1 MIMKRVNK
9 ALHEHFDYRDP
20 VTLRTIAEASDD
32 EQNQLLS
39 ALTSKLYDQIV
50 SKVDDIDFGS
60 IPRSRGDITKI
71 ENYPQLTEC
80 LSILRSIIEQSK
92 EDPRPVDIVFTAVE
106 NLKSRTKTFSK
117 AFAIGVELPV
127 LTYNTV
133 ALAVVS
139 SVSFL
144 IASCIE
150 YIKTPGADT
159 FDIAL
164 DHVAYNKTKENLLF
178 ENLSLFNSGCQN
190 GQIDIAV
197 NEAIR
202 GFRVHEAAEPEEGS
216 ITTVIIKTPDGE
228 DKEVQVKS
236 DDLNRIMIQDQP
248 DVPTTEPD
256 DIVKE
261 EGDYKVVSGTLAI
274 LGCILPFI
282 RGLVY
287 FFFHTSQKVSD
298 YFAIQAEF
306 IEMNAFRVQNNS
318 NLEPDRRKQVYD
330 RQMKIA
336 RAFKNVSNAFAIK
349 FSKAKKNSAN
359 DIAADKK
366 KYKVEEF
373 PEITPATTTAGSVLF

>member
-1 MIMKRVNK
+1 MIMTKINK
-9 ALHEHFDYRDP
+9 ALHENFDYRDP
-20 VTLRTIAEASDD
+20 VTLRTLAEASDD

-92 EDPRPVDIVFTAVE
+92 EDTRPVDIVFTAVE
-106 NLKSRTKTFSK
+106 NLKSRAKTFSK
-117 AFAIGVELPV
+117 AFAIGVELPI

-133 ALAVVS
+133 ALAIVS

-178 ENLSLFNSGCQN
+178 ENLSLFNSGCQS
-190 GQIDIAV
+190 GQIDIAL
-197 NEAIR
+197 NDAIK
-202 GFRVHEAAEPEEGS
+202 GFRMHEAAEENGEDS
-216 ITTVIIKTPDGE
+216 VTTIIIKNADGE
-228 DKEVQVKS
+228 EKEVQVKS

-248 DVPTTEPD
+248 DVETGS

-261 EGDYKVVSGTLAI
+261 DGDFKAVSGTLAI
-274 LGCILPFI
+274 LNCILPFI

-287 FFFHTSQKVSD
+287 FFFHTRQKVSD
-298 YFAIQAEF
+298 YFAIQAEL
-306 IEMNAFRVQNNS
+306 IEMNAYRVQSDS
-318 NLEPDRRKQVYD
+318 NIEPDRRKQIYD
-330 RQMKIA
+330 RQMKIV
-336 RAFKNVSNAFAIK
+336 RAFKNASNTFAIK
-349 FSKAKKNSAN
+349 FSKAKKNSSDDLAS
-359 DIAADKK
+359 DKK
-366 KYKVEEF
+366 KFKVEEF
-373 PEITPATTTAGSVLF
+373 PEVVPATTTGGSVLF

>member
-1 MIMKRVNK
+1 MIMTKINK
-9 ALHEHFDYRDP
+9 ALHENFDYRDP
-20 VTLRTIAEASDD
+20 VTLRTLAEASDD

-92 EDPRPVDIVFTAVE
+92 EDTRPVDIVFTAVE
-106 NLKSRTKTFSK
+106 NLKSRAKTFSK
-117 AFAIGVELPV
+117 AFAIGVELPI

-133 ALAVVS
+133 ALAIVS

-178 ENLSLFNSGCQN
+178 ENLSLFNSGCQS
-190 GQIDIAV
+190 GQIDIAL
-197 NEAIR
+197 NDAIK
-202 GFRVHEAAEPEEGS
+202 GFRMHEAAEENGEDS
-216 ITTVIIKTPDGE
+216 VTTIIIKNADGE
-228 DKEVQVKS
+228 EKEVQVKS

-248 DVPTTEPD
+248 DVETGSA
-256 DIVKE
+256 IVKE
-261 EGDYKVVSGTLAI
+261 DGDFKAVSGTLAI
-274 LGCILPFI
+274 LNCILPFI

-287 FFFHTSQKVSD
+287 FFFHTRQKVSD
-298 YFAIQAEF
+298 YFAIQAEL
-306 IEMNAFRVQNNS
+306 IEMNAYRVQSDS
-318 NLEPDRRKQVYD
+318 NIEPDRRKQIYD
-330 RQMKIA
+330 RQMKIV
-336 RAFKNVSNAFAIK
+336 RAFKNVSNTFAIK
-349 FSKAKKNSAN
+349 FSKAKKGSSDDLAS
-359 DIAADKK
+359 DKK
-366 KYKVEEF
+366 KFKVEEF
-373 PEITPATTTAGSVLF
+373 PEVVPATTTGGSVLF